1 MERADN
7 GNVDNSD
14 IGDNSNNSNNNDT
27 SNTSEKLLVLPLGKE
42 SKKITQVIT
51 NDTARQIM
59 ELLAED
65 SMSASDIAT
74 QLGVP
79 LTTIKYNL
87 ENLVDVGLIKI
98 ERIKYS
104 EKGRQVKVYAPIR
117 KLIVLVPE
125 KTDSNTI
132 MDVLKKYLG
141 VVFAAVFASG
151 LVEMITRS
159 DGVVNSTLKGV
170 SPYEF
175 TNTPLVDRSSN
186 ISEGESF
193 LCYTDMD
200 DAANITQE
208 SLSDTI
214 AEMPMGELVYEAGA
228 ETLDIAA
235 NATQAPIYETAWKL
249 VEMPTHTIIDSV
261 QIESGRIATDPGLT
275 QHPGLWFLF
284 GSLFIVTLIIIIDYY
299 RIKK

>member
-1 MERADN
+1 MKRADN
-7 GNVDNSD
+7 RTVDNSD
-14 IGDNSNNSNNNDT
+14 IGDNSNDNDT
-27 SNTSEKLLVLPLGKE
+27 ANTSEKLLILPLGKE

-51 NDTARQIM
+51 KDTARQII

-74 QLGVP
+74 QLDVP

-87 ENLVDVGLIKI
+87 ENLIDVGLIKI
-98 ERIKYS
+98 KRIKYS

-125 KTDSNTI
+125 KTDSTSVMN
-132 MDVLKKYLG
+132 VLKKYLG
-141 VVFAAVFASG
+141 VIFAAVFASG

-159 DGVVNSTLKGV
+159 DGIVNSTLKGD
-170 SPYEF
+170 SPNGF
-175 TNTPLVDRSSN
+175 MSTPLTDHSSN
-186 ISEGESF
+186 ISEGESI
-193 LCYTDMD
+193 LCCDMD

-208 SLSDTI
+208 SLFEAT
-214 AEMPMGELVYEAGA
+214 GEIPVEKLVDGAGV

-235 NATQAPIYETAWKL
+235 NATQASTYETAQKL
-249 VEMPTHTIIDSV
+249 VEMPTQSFIDSV
-261 QIESGRIATDPGLT
+261 QVESGRIAADPGLT
-275 QHPGLWFLF
+275 QHLGLWFLF

-299 RIKK
+299 RMKK